1 MKRCP
6 VCNSTFDDPY
16 LSFCPNDGTPLLRM
30 SPEEAHTVLMS
41 TERANDPTAAPA
53 SNLPARRNHM
63 AGPTTTQCSGH
74 RHHHPRSVV
83 PPRSSKVSRR
93 CSLILGLI
101 GITFGWICGGP
112 FFALFALILGVVA
125 LFQIKKDPVRYGG
138 KPMALIGSILGAVVL
153 AIYVVIVA
161 IWIIMMS
168 LVLLFIALS
177 LRDSGIAMK
186 RCPTCNKT
194 FTDQNLSFCIEDGT
208 FGCSR

>member
-41 TERANDPTAAPA
+41 TDRAPDPTAAPA
-53 SNLPARRNHM
+53 SNLPAPPQPYGWANDNPVQWTPPPPPAIR
-63 AGPTTTQCSGH
+63 GPATQQQSLA
-74 RHHHPRSVV
+74 VA
-83 PPRSSKVSRR
+83 
-93 CSLILGLI
+93 SLILGLI

-112 FFALFALILGVVA
+112 FFALFALILGIVA

-153 AIYVVIVA
+153 AIYVVIMA
-161 IWIIMMS
+161 IWIIMMFAGAVS
-168 LVLLFIALS
+168 S
-177 LRDSGIAMK
+177 
-186 RCPTCNKT
+186 
-194 FTDQNLSFCIEDGT
+194 
-208 FGCSR
+208 